1 MLFRSWMPES
11 FEYLILKSG
20 LISTKELSNILVST
34 SDYVE
39 SEEYES
45 WERYF
50 THLLI
55 SMTSVQTYSYSK
67 KVLNPFYLQ
76 DKSIQKIA
84 ETFPE
89 AVRNLRK
96 E

>member
-1 MLFRSWMPES
+1 MPES

-55 SMTSVQTYSYSK
+55 SMTSGQTYSYSK